1 MTRTHTRRCGIA
13 ALPLLLATGFGTL
26 SAPAPA
32 AAVSTSTSTSTST
45 TVTVEGER
53 FTLAAS
59 SGQVFGDSSASEGAG
74 LLIWSNGTATT
85 TVTTSG
91 PSTGLSLVVRGD
103 QCNGAPAASI
113 RVDGALV
120 AAATVPSTTWT
131 TLTAS
136 GTWSTGTHQVAVS
149 FPNDVQASGCDR
161 NLRVDRLL
169 MTGAPMTTSANPLQ
183 GARFYV

>member
-32 AAVSTSTSTSTST
+32 AAAAVSTSTSTST

-59 SGQVFGDSSASEGAG
+59 SGQVFGDSSASGGAG

-103 QCNGAPAASI
+103 QGNAAPATSI

-120 AAATVPSTTWT
+120 AAAT
-131 TLTAS
+131 
-136 GTWSTGTHQVAVS
+136 
-149 FPNDVQASGCDR
+149 
-161 NLRVDRLL
+161 
-169 MTGAPMTTSANPLQ
+169 
-183 GARFYV
+183 